1 MEFLML
7 QEQITELINEAKYL
21 YRTNKDKQGKLNTET
36 VAEISKIQILLVSA
50 KVMTDEQFLN
60 LIKK

>member
-1 MEFLML
+1 ML

-21 YRTNKDKQGKLNTET
+21 YRTNKDKQGKLNAEI

-50 KVMTDEQFLN
+50 KVMTDEQFIN
-60 LIKK
+60 LIRNS

>member
-1 MEFLML
+1 ML